1 MSKSGEDAM
10 AAWPSALREEF
21 EANRFNPC
29 VGQVLLSETPR
40 VRVWSLSLQPG
51 ERLPFHPPLPAPDA
65 TRRGGR
71 RREAARAYAT
81 AASGRV
87 DGGALSISR
96 LTASLSTLTSPIAL
110 RARSAAAAAFS

>member
-10 AAWPSALREEF
+10 AAWPSALRQEF

-51 ERLPFHPPLPAPDA
+51 ARLPFHRHQLEYMIHDLENIGDTVLAYTTVEFMDSANPPLPAPDA
-65 TRRGGR
+65 ARRK
-71 RREAARAYAT
+71 AA
-81 AASGRV
+81 
-87 DGGALSISR
+87 
-96 LTASLSTLTSPIAL
+96 
-110 RARSAAAAAFS
+110 